1 MILNLRSLTFLHVAI
16 SLVGIA
22 SGFVV
27 MYGLLTANDSTSGR
41 RSFW

>member
-1 MILNLRSLTFLHVAI
+1 MFLTAYTIVHTLI

-27 MYGLLTANDSTSGR
+27 LYGLLTGR
-41 RSFW
+41 W

>member
-1 MILNLRSLTFLHVAI
+1 MNFDLRTYTLIHTAI

-27 MYGLLTANDSTSGR
+27 LYGLLKGSR
-41 RSFW
+41 LVR